1 MGKAACAEQL
11 PWVPLA
17 WLGVATIGPDSIRI
31 AAMVRYGDY
40 SGVAGFGGNGSG
52 TGVFGMCGRP
62 SGQGVRGIGPGGPNT
77 APFNDPV
84 GVYVQA
90 DAAGAG
96 GVQGTGGG
104 SNGALSPGWS

>member
-1 MGKAACAEQL
+1 M
-11 PWVPLA
+11 PLRHYA
-17 WLGVATIGPDSIRI
+17 VVKGPYPRPIPAQPASLGQ
-31 AAMVRYGDY
+31 
-40 SGVAGFGGNGSG
+40 F
-52 TGVFGMCGRP
+52 CGRGP